1 MEAGDNRWLDLMG
14 RLFMRLGP
22 NAGEAPA
29 TPGLRD
35 MVMGSSSYYGHS
47 PDAGPLRG
55 MNRMTAW
62 GESASTRFSGAE
74 GKLSLD
80 GEVDTAILGADGEW
94 GRGVLSMRAG
104 ETGRFELA
112 LRSDAMLTDTAST
125 ADTGLERRCRC
136 LAPKGRAAV
145 MEARSAGLTRGTL
158 GLGSWWVMTAITAK
172 SGCGETSRRIC
183 TASSLPFSPNLMAV
197 PPCHT
202 QNPRPCRWI
211 CSTT

>member
-1 MEAGDNRWLDLMG
+1 MTRGFPPMQGGTLQSPARAVGGLPGNPGGNPASAAATEAGDNRWLDLMG

-136 LAPKGRAAV
+136 LAPKGRAAK
-145 MEARSAGLTRGTL
+145 R
-158 GLGSWWVMTAITAK
+158 
-172 SGCGETSRRIC
+172 
-183 TASSLPFSPNLMAV
+183 
-197 PPCHT
+197 
-202 QNPRPCRWI
+202 
-211 CSTT
+211 